1 MINKIMLETGIDIPF
16 EEAQLIIH
24 QPTIKEIAYIGQ
36 KSFFKGCSYLNF
48 SKNNLSFQDKNN
60 LKDLS
65 DFEILMTL
73 MKEKNQKIQQNK
85 ICMQLVLSLL
95 FPDYQIAFLPLSIM
109 LSKDNERHLIDKS
122 NFDNFKIYIQK
133 MFQLKNFLNQ
143 DKNYNPGGPQAA
155 AIVKKI
161 QQGKRKRAKLKA
173 QSGEIQ
179 EEIEIIAKY
188 ISILSIGLQKNKKEL
203 SNYTFFQLVSEYNRF
218 ILKNQFDT
226 YFSAKLA
233 GAQNIEQVQYWMK

>member
-24 QPTIKEIAYIGQ
+24 QPRIKEIAYIGQ
-36 KSFFKGCSYLNF
+36 KSFFKGCNYLTF

-60 LKDLS
+60 LRDLS
-65 DFEILMTL
+65 DFEVLMTL
-73 MKEKNQKIQQNK
+73 MKEKKQIVQQNK
-85 ICMQLVLSLL
+85 ICMELVLSLL
-95 FPDYQIAFLPLSIM
+95 FPDYQIVFLPFSIM
-109 LSKDNERHLIDKS
+109 LMKDNERHLIDKD
-122 NFDNFKIYIQK
+122 NFDNFKQYIQK
-133 MFQLKNFLNQ
+133 MFQLKDFFKQ
-143 DKNYNPGGPQAA
+143 SQNYNPGGSHAA
-155 AIVKKI
+155 AIAKKI

-173 QSGEIQ
+173 QMGEEQ

-188 ISILSIGLQKNKKEL
+188 ISILSVGLQKDKNEL

-233 GAQNIEQVQYWMK
+233 GAQNLEEVQYWMK